1 MSAPPVVD
9 LSELIHLFYEDAS
22 QLGRFS
28 AVGPESLRDAYDR
41 LLNHEGHMTVTV
53 ESFYK
58 SLVDVHVERC
68 SRVGRMYAR
77 EITLVKQSDR
87 ETVQY
92 GIVRLNT
99 SLLEPAVWRE
109 IESQEKPLGR
119 VLIEHGV
126 LRQVQLCE
134 LWKVTAGPALARLLQ
149 MDEGGTTFGRTA
161 WIICNQEPAIELL
174 EIVRPPKDVPLE

>member
-1 MSAPPVVD
+1 MTAPPVVD
-9 LSELIHLFYEDAS
+9 LNELIHLFYDDAA
-22 QLGRFS
+22 QLGRFEV
-28 AVGPESLRDAYDR
+28 ADPGELADVYER

-53 ESFYK
+53 ESFYN

-68 SRVGRMYAR
+68 SRTGHTYAR
-77 EITLVKQSDR
+77 EITLVKQTDG

-99 SLLEPAVWRE
+99 TLLEPAVWRE

-134 LWKVTAGPALARLLQ
+134 LWNVAAGPALARLLRTA
-149 MDEGGTTFGRTA
+149 EGAATFGRTA
-161 WIICNQEPAIELL
+161 WIICDNEPAIELL
-174 EIVRPPKDVPLE
+174 EIVRPPADVPLE